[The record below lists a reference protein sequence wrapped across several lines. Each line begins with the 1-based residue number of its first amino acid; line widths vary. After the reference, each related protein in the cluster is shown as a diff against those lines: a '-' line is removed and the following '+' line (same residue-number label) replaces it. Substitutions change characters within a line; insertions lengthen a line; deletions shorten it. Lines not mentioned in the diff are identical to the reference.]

1 MDLGLQDKVAL
12 VTAASKGLGGAVAL
26 RLAQEGAR
34 VAICA
39 RDEASLFKTA
49 AEIEAQAGRPVLA
62 LPADVADPG
71 AAGSLVEAVVEQ
83 FGRVDILVTNAGG
96 PPPGQFLD
104 LTPEDW
110 EAAVQLTLM
119 SAVRLCYAVVPVMAD
134 NKRPPDNK
142 HPADS
147 GQPKAHGAGSI
158 LAMTSITVKHPL
170 PNLILSNSVR
180 LSVAGL
186 VKTLA
191 DELAPFGIRVNSIC
205 PGWTHTARVEQLL
218 RNRAEHSGSTPAE
231 EAAKIAAAIPLG
243 RMGTPEEFAA
253 AAAFLVSP
261 AASYI
266 TGVSLL
272 VDGGM
277 YRGVT

>member
-1 MDLGLQDKVAL
+1 MDLGLHDQIAL
-12 VTAASKGLGGAVAL
+12 ITAASRGLGKAVAL
-26 RLAQEGAR
+26 RLAQEGAH

-39 RDEASLFKTA
+39 RGEADLTSA
-49 AEIEAQAGRPVLA
+49 ASEIEARTGRQVLLLPVDVSDLA
-62 LPADVADPG
+62 AADA
-71 AAGSLVEAVVEQ
+71 LVDATVER

-104 LTPEDW
+104 LSPEDW
-110 EAAVQLTLM
+110 EAATRLTLM
-119 SAVRLCYAVVPVMAD
+119 SAVQLCYAAVPVMKEQA
-134 NKRPPDNK
+134 
-142 HPADS
+142 A
-147 GQPKAHGAGSI
+147 GAI
-158 LAMTSITVKHPL
+158 LAMTSASVKQPL
-170 PNLILSNSVR
+170 PNLILSNSLR
-180 LSVAGL
+180 LGVVGL

-205 PGWTHTARVEQLL
+205 PGWTRTERVDQLL
-218 RNRAEHSGSTPAE
+218 RDRAARNSTTPE
-231 EAAKIAAAIPLG
+231 QEAAKITAAIPMR

-277 YRGVT
+277 YRGVM

>member
-1 MDLGLQDKVAL
+1 MDLGLNGKVAL
-12 VTAASKGLGGAVAL
+12 VTAASKGLGRAVAQ
-26 RLAQEGAR
+26 RLAQEGAH

-39 RDEASLFKTA
+39 RGEVDLAETA
-49 AEIEAQAGRPVLA
+49 AGIEAQTGRQALP
-62 LPADVADPG
+62 LPADVSDPV
-71 AAGSLVEAVVEQ
+71 AAAALVRATVER
-83 FGRVDILVTNAGG
+83 FGRLDVLVVNAGG

-104 LTPEDW
+104 LAPEDW
-110 EAAVQLTLM
+110 EAAARLTLM
-119 SAVRLCYAVVPVMAD
+119 SAVRLCHAAVPVMKERGD
-134 NKRPPDNK
+134 
-142 HPADS
+142 
-147 GQPKAHGAGSI
+147 GSI
-158 LAMTSITVKHPL
+158 LAMTSITVKQPL
-170 PNLILSNSVR
+170 PNLVLSNSLR
-180 LSVAGL
+180 LGVAGL
-186 VKTLA
+186 IKTLA
-191 DELAPFGIRVNSIC
+191 DELAPFGIRANCIC
-205 PGWTHTARVEQLL
+205 PGWTRTARVDQLL
-218 RNRAEHSGSTPAE
+218 RDRAGRNGTTPDE

>member
-1 MDLGLQDKVAL
+1 MDLGLHDKVAL
-12 VTAASKGLGGAVAL
+12 VTAASRGLGRAVAL
-26 RLAQEGAR
+26 RLAQEGAH

-39 RDEASLFKTA
+39 RGEAQLVETA
-49 AEIEAQAGRPVLA
+49 AQIEAQTGRQALV
-62 LPADVADPG
+62 LPADVSAPSAADG
-71 AAGSLVEAVVEQ
+71 LVEATVER
-83 FGRVDILVTNAGG
+83 FGRIDVLVTNAGG

-119 SAVRLCYAVVPVMAD
+119 SAVRLCYAAVPAM
-134 NKRPPDNK
+134 KRQGD
-142 HPADS
+142 
-147 GQPKAHGAGSI
+147 GSI
-158 LAMTSITVKHPL
+158 LAMTSVTVKQPL
-170 PNLILSNSVR
+170 PNLVLSNSLR
-180 LSVAGL
+180 LGVIGL

-191 DELAPFGIRVNSIC
+191 DELAPFGIRVNAIC
-205 PGWTHTARVEQLL
+205 PGWTRTARVDQLL
-218 RNRAEHSGSTPAE
+218 RDRAERNGTRPEE

-243 RMGTPEEFAA
+243 RMGTSEEFAA